1 VFAFTHW
8 LSGWGCALT
17 LTETQTRNQAL
28 EHFSIE
34 ITRCWIFFMFF
45 ISTLVLFLLDT
56 HFSHVIPTVL
66 SDVHVCRSVCFLFW
80 SVFHFRMPN
89 VRTVINFMAQTEI
102 KRKKAKSMCLGAR
115 FRLRMGHEILYSVY
129 FSFI

>member
-34 ITRCWIFFMFF
+34 ITRCWIFFFLFGFCMIF
-45 ISTLVLFLLDT
+45 ILTLVLFLLDT

-89 VRTVINFMAQTEI
+89 VRCHKFYGPNRNKKKESKEHVLGGEI
-102 KRKKAKSMCLGAR
+102 QIKDGP
-115 FRLRMGHEILYSVY
+115 
-129 FSFI
+129 